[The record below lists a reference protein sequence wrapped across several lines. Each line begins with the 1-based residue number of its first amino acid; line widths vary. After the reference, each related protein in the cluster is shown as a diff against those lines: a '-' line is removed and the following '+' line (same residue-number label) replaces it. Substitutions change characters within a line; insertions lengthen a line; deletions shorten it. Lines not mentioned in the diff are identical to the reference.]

1 MRYVDVILPLPLDGT
16 FTYSIPAG
24 MEEKVVPGMRV
35 LVPLGKSKK
44 YIAMVADVHS
54 EKPNFDCKP
63 IDAVLDECPS
73 SAAAIPALAMDQ
85 QLLYVFTGRCI

>member
-1 MRYVDVILPLPLDGT
+1 MGICFFFAIFAQLYVVKRKGERYNMRYVDVILPLPLDGT

-54 EKPNFDCKP
+54 EKPDFAC
-63 IDAVLDECPS
+63 
-73 SAAAIPALAMDQ
+73 
-85 QLLYVFTGRCI
+85 